1 MLSPEHSKGL
11 INVPLLFQSFKTYP
25 MREDLLCFCKICA
38 LTSTNS
44 YAQSVCNKCL
54 LSKWLNIKMLILAL
68 LFTPTWFFSLVPEL
82 CGHSWLVSAQEH
94 VRDPWVHLHT
104 ASNCTSYNTRQIRM
118 GMHICDSQ
126 LTPRA
131 SSGVDAARR
140 NSYISGPHW
149 AEAKLSLR
157 LLHFILPLCMRMEW
171 GDKVIGV
178 VRFWNE

>member
-1 MLSPEHSKGL
+1 MCHCYFSHLKHIPWGKIFSVSAKYVPSPAQILMHSQCV
-11 INVPLLFQSFKTYP
+11 I
-25 MREDLLCFCKICA
+25 
-38 LTSTNS
+38 
-44 YAQSVCNKCL
+44 SVCWVNDSILKC
-54 LSKWLNIKMLILAL
+54 SSWL

-82 CGHSWLVSAQEH
+82 CGHSWLVSTQEH

-178 VRFWNE
+178 VKFWNE